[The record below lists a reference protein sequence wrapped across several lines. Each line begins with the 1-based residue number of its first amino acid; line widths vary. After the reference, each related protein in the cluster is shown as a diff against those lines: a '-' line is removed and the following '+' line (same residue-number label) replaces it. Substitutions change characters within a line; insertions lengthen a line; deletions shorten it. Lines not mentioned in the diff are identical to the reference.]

1 MKIRM
6 DRQLAQLNRELT
18 EMGALCEDAI
28 AAAGKAL
35 MEDDRE
41 LAKKV
46 APIERDIDRKERAI
60 ETLCLNLLLKQQPEA
75 ALKMITDMERIG
87 DQARDVSELVDYV
100 ARCKEE
106 CASVLS
112 RMTQATIQM
121 VNDSVEAFVRRDVEL
136 AKKVIAAD
144 DVVDEC
150 FNSVKT
156 GLIREIAKNAKDGES
171 LLDVMMIAKYFERI
185 GDHAVNIAEWVIF
198 SITGLHKGE
207 TKPATLGAEE

>member
-60 ETLCLNLLLKQQPEA
+60 
-75 ALKMITDMERIG
+75 
-87 DQARDVSELVDYV
+87 
-100 ARCKEE
+100 
-106 CASVLS
+106 
-112 RMTQATIQM
+112 
-121 VNDSVEAFVRRDVEL
+121 
-136 AKKVIAAD
+136 
-144 DVVDEC
+144 
-150 FNSVKT
+150 
-156 GLIREIAKNAKDGES
+156 
-171 LLDVMMIAKYFERI
+171 
-185 GDHAVNIAEWVIF
+185 
-198 SITGLHKGE
+198 
-207 TKPATLGAEE
+207 